1 MLVFARLIT
10 SANPIGACGNS
21 RRVVIYLLILR
32 VLRVLLI
39 ELLLMLSITED
50 SFQIILEL
58 QLRNLGLLFLG

>member
-1 MLVFARLIT
+1 MLVFVRLIT
-10 SANPIGACGNS
+10 SANPIGACGNP